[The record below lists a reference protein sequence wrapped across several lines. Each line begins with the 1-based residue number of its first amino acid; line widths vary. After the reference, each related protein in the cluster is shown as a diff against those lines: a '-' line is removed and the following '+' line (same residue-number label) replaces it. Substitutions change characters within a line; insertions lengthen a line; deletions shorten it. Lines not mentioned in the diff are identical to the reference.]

1 MARHTRGGRA
11 ISYDLAFWKQDN
23 DHHVEPSAVYRSL
36 IDGRAMA
43 GLATLPIE
51 SILRD
56 VVAAL
61 PGAVR
66 ESNPAGWETIDWVDE
81 DDQWSMQI
89 SWSDLHV
96 LADCRQVPYEVANRI
111 IGVLADFGCPL
122 YDPQVDK
129 RFDAA
134 T

>member
-1 MARHTRGGRA
+1 
-11 ISYDLAFWKQDN
+11 
-23 DHHVEPSAVYRSL
+23 VYRSL
-36 IDGRAMA
+36 IDGRAVE

-51 SILRD
+51 SILSD

-61 PGAVR
+61 PGSVR